1 MAGNQEISIDRYFLN
16 KYKIYLMQLILLI
29 RVVFCLRHSGN
40 SKNTLF
46 LVVLRIEMAKSGD
59 FLDLEMLQNFY
70 SFGSFRIRH
79 IEDLQ
84 RKSLLNEYECDV
96 I

>member
-1 MAGNQEISIDRYFLN
+1 M
-16 KYKIYLMQLILLI
+16 ILLI
-29 RVVFCLRHSGN
+29 RAVFCLRHSGN
-40 SKNTLF
+40 SQNTLF
-46 LVVLRIEMAKSGD
+46 LVVLRIEMAKKRILFG
-59 FLDLEMLQNFY
+59 FGKPQNFY
-70 SFGSFRIRH
+70 SFGTFSIRH